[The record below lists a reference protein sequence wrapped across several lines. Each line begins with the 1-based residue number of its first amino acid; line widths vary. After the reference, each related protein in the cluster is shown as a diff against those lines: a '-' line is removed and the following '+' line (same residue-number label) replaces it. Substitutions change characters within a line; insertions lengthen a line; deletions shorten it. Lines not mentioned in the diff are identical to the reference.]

1 MKFFIK
7 KWPDDTATLMTES
20 GQVIW
25 TFSSMQEAIQR
36 CTEEWAVANDE
47 TPPAGGNDFE
57 DRFNNAA

>member
-25 TFSSMQEAIQR
+25 TFSSMQEAIER
-36 CTEEWAVANDE
+36 CAEEWTGADDE
-47 TPPAGGNDFE
+47 IPAAGGIDFE
-57 DRFNNAA
+57 DRFDNAA